1 MECNEAQVLISGYLD
16 RELTQQDSQRVRN
29 HLDTC
34 EHCGKAHAELKLLKE
49 RMGGLVYPDADRE
62 TLAALERDM
71 LSRAGQWSGWLLIAL
86 GILVMTGFGMYTFLS
101 EPDTPGIIK
110 FIYMALHLGLFI
122 LFIVV
127 LRQRLM
133 TYKNDKYRKVKL

>member
-1 MECNEAQVLISGYLD
+1 MECNEAEVLISGYLD

-34 EHCGKAHAELKLLKE
+34 EKCGKAFAEMKELKE
-49 RMGGLVYPDADRE
+49 RMGGLTYPDTDRN
-62 TLAALERDM
+62 TLAALEKDM
-71 LSRAGQWSGWLLIAL
+71 LSQVGQWSGWLLIVL
-86 GILVMTGFGMYTFLS
+86 GILVMMGFGAYTFLS
-101 EPDTPGIIK
+101 APDTPGVVK
-110 FIYMALHLGLFI
+110 FMYMALHLGLLI